1 MGAHLLGGLHLQ
13 IGGTEII
20 HLPVGMDLL
29 KRLSKIW
36 LLSVVSLAVDSKL
49 WYLHLIMVSRLYDQI
64 SIMVSRLCDQI
75 SIWAFSHY
83 KNHCLHWLLA
93 AQSGL
98 LGVLNSKAALV
109 RLLVGG
115 ARTVPFMTGL
125 ELNVFLVVNMDIF
138 RMSALV
144 DVTLLVVLRE
154 IGLTWFVLAARSLV
168 IINFNVRHCKLLHLR
183 RSCRVPLVRDRVR
196 D

>member
-1 MGAHLLGGLHLQ
+1 
-13 IGGTEII
+13 
-20 HLPVGMDLL
+20 
-29 KRLSKIW
+29 
-36 LLSVVSLAVDSKL
+36 
-49 WYLHLIMVSRLYDQI
+49 MVSRLYDQI

-93 AQSGL
+93 VQSGL

-196 D
+196 Y